1 MIFRPRIF
9 ISSTLNENL
18 SIREKLE
25 VFFKSIGAEPM
36 LYETNLTPSVVSSS
50 YRTDILDADFIIF
63 ILKNQYGTPT
73 PDTGLSGIHEE
84 FQIALSTNIPK
95 HVYVKKSP
103 EESMTQS
110 LKAEIDSHQISYYYF
125 DKDPELLSRI
135 KETSFTI
142 AKEIMLKKVEDMAL
156 PKQSVR
162 KISTQ
167 YDYSQA
173 VEIIKALRVMRDFGQ
188 KYGCDYVTTTLFSDF
203 LSPIANRKY
212 IEDSLFI
219 DQLLE
224 LKFNEMLNIYNS
236 FVQNH
241 CIDYTAI
248 PGTNRTYNVPVLGQV
263 VIYKCQAN
271 AHPQITYD
279 EYYHFISQF
288 FDAFSSFEN
297 YVSNMR
303 INLDS
308 SPF

>member
-84 FQIALSTNIPK
+84 FQIALSTSIPK
-95 HVYVKKSP
+95 HVYIKKSP
-103 EESMTQS
+103 EESMAQA

-125 DKDPELLSRI
+125 DKDTELLSRI

-173 VEIIKALRVMRDFGQ
+173 VEIIKIIRVMRDFGQ
-188 KYGCDYVTTTLFSDF
+188 KYGFDYVTTTLFGAF
-203 LSPIANRKY
+203 LFPIANKKRL
-212 IEDSLFI
+212 EDKLFI

-224 LKFNEMLNIYNS
+224 QKFDEMLNLYNQ
-236 FVQNH
+236 FMQTYG
-241 CIDYTAI
+241 IDYTTI
-248 PGTNRTYNVPVLGQV
+248 PSTVQAYNVPVLGQV
-263 VIYKCQAN
+263 MIYRCQGN
-271 AHPQITYD
+271 PNPQISYD
-279 EYYHFISQF
+279 GYYNYIFRF
-288 FDAFSSFEN
+288 FEALSSFEE
-297 YVSNMR
+297 YVRNMK
-303 INLDS
+303 IDLDS